1 MNRRKFIKSLSGLLA
16 LPFIPITLLKSKPK
30 PEMLLGYPIRYVNN
44 DGGFLVQKDFAFQMQ
59 GELNTKVIKRQF
71 KIPIAKNAITLR

>member
-16 LPFIPITLLKSKPK
+16 LPFLPFSFDASPVRVPAKTNPYI
-30 PEMLLGYPIRYVNN
+30 MLNN

-59 GELNTKVIKRQF
+59 RELNTKVIKRQF